1 MKPAAACL
9 VLAFVPA
16 LAWADART
24 DVQAA
29 FQRVIAAGG
38 FRAHAEGRVFG
49 PDLPP
54 VSGEIEAVFPDR
66 IHARTDTMEFIIT
79 REGAWVSAF
88 GVWTPA
94 DRSLLPV
101 TAFDPASMRQAVASI
116 RDVREEGRAGLRQC
130 ASRVY
135 RFRASGQL
143 PARTPTAT
151 CACGSAMRTAGP
163 RGSKPSMPRAAAACR
178 WCSTGLDVRASRRRS
193 TDAHAVSP

>member
-66 IHARTDTMEFIIT
+66 IRARTDTMEFIIT

-94 DRSLLPV
+94 ERSLLPV

-143 PARTPTAT
+143 PGANAD
-151 CACGSAMRTAGP
+151 G
-163 RGSKPSMPRAAAACR
+163 
-178 WCSTGLDVRASRRRS
+178 DVRLWICDADGRPARLEAVDAASGGRLSLVFDWSRRPRIEAPV
-193 TDAHAVSP
+193 D

>member
-143 PARTPTAT
+143 PGANAD
-151 CACGSAMRTAGP
+151 G
-163 RGSKPSMPRAAAACR
+163 
-178 WCSTGLDVRASRRRS
+178 DVRLWICDADGRPARLEAVDAASGGRLSLVFDWSRRPRIEAPV
-193 TDAHAVSP
+193 D